1 MNILLLTQV
10 LPYPPDSGPKIKT
23 FNVLKYLAGR
33 HQVYLVSFVRSAAEV
48 ERAAALREYCREV
61 VTVPIQR
68 SLVRNGWFLA
78 RSLFSRQPFV
88 MVRDESHAMRQAIA
102 GLTARVPFDVVH
114 ADQLNMVQYALPLT
128 GVRKVFDAHNAVWT
142 IFQQLW
148 REAPPGPR
156 KAALALEW
164 RKLKWYE
171 GEVGRRCDAILAVS
185 EGDRRDLISAGCPAD
200 RFTVIPIAIDTQEIA
215 PVERAPEARAILH
228 VGTMYWPPNVEGI
241 GWFAREVYPLI
252 RAQVPA
258 THFYAVGARPAP
270 EILAL
275 DDEVTGV
282 KVTGYVDDVT
292 PYIRESAAF
301 VVPLHVGSGMR
312 VKILTAWAWGIPI
325 VSTTVGCAG
334 IPVHPGEDI
343 LIADTAE
350 EFAAAVVR
358 LLREPALGARLVA
371 NGRRYVEAAFDWRV
385 ACQSLDEVYA
395 RMMKAESAGRMKAEG

>member
-1 MNILLLTQV
+1 MNSLLLTQV

-23 FNVLKYLAGR
+23 FNVLKYLAAR

-48 ERAAALREYCREV
+48 EQATALREYCREV
-61 VTVPIQR
+61 ITVPMQR
-68 SLVRNGWFLA
+68 SRARDGWFLA
-78 RSLFSRQPFV
+78 RSLLSRQPFV
-88 MVRDESHAMRQAIA
+88 MLRDERRAMHQAIA
-102 GLTARVPFDVVH
+102 TLTARVPFDVVH
-114 ADQLNMVQYALPLT
+114 ADQLNMVQYALPLK
-128 GVRKVFDAHNAVWT
+128 GLRKVFDAHNAVWT

-164 RKLKWYE
+164 RKLQRYE

-185 EGDRRDLISAGCPAD
+185 EDDRRDLIAAGCPAD
-200 RFTVIPIAIDTQEIA
+200 RFTVIPIAIDTQELA

-228 VGTMYWPPNVEGI
+228 VGTMYWPPNVAGI
-241 GWFAREVYPLI
+241 GWFARAVYPLI
-252 RAQVPA
+252 REQVPD
-258 THFYAVGARPAP
+258 TRFYAVGARPAS
-270 EILAL
+270 EIVALA
-275 DDEVTGV
+275 DERTGFT
-282 KVTGYVDDVT
+282 VTGYVDDVT
-292 PYIRESAAF
+292 PYLRESAAF

-358 LLREPALGARLVA
+358 LLREPALGARLAA

-385 ACQSLDEVYA
+385 ACRPLDEVYG
-395 RMMKAESAGRMKAEG
+395 RLKAEN